1 MSQLSTVH
9 SVVYYED
16 TLETHPEVEGKPV
29 VIFLNGWALSCRY
42 WKPVVDAL
50 TPDYRCITLDQ
61 SGTGRTKVMQN
72 QHTFDIPVFVDEA
85 SALIDKLG
93 IAGDH
98 NMHIIGHSMGS
109 MVATALHHRY
119 PKASASVTII
129 ACGIFDYSWWQ
140 MQVLSWF
147 VETSMNFKWLF
158 FLDSFKQAFVEKAT
172 SQPIGNRYEKII
184 VDDFLNTNTEAAT
197 QVGTLSLDKGALD
210 LYTAQSVSIDSP
222 LLLCVGIA
230 DKTIPPEGMVTLYE
244 QRQGKAPSPTT
255 LIQYPEI
262 GHLPMLENTTAF
274 VQNLREHFSQSAD
287 FIKAREASCTVN
299 DAVK

>member
-1 MSQLSTVH
+1 MSQLSTAH

-16 TLETHPEVEGKPV
+16 TLETHPEVTGKPV

-61 SGTGRTKVMQN
+61 SGTGRTKVVHN
-72 QHTFDIPVFVDEA
+72 QHKFNIPVFADEA
-85 SALIDKLG
+85 SELIEKLG

-109 MVATALHHRY
+109 MVATELHHRY
-119 PKASASVTII
+119 PNATASVTII

-140 MQVLSWF
+140 MQMLSWF

-158 FLDSFKQAFVEKAT
+158 FLGSFKEAFVEKAT
-172 SQPIGNRYEKII
+172 SQPIGEAFEKII
-184 VDDFLNTNTEAAT
+184 VEDFLNTDTEAAK

-210 LYTAQSVSIDSP
+210 LYTAQSVSIDAP
-222 LLLCVGIA
+222 LLLCVGID
-230 DKTIPPEGMVTLYE
+230 DKTIPPDGMVTLYE
-244 QRQGKAPSPTT
+244 RRQGTAASPTT
-255 LIQYPEI
+255 LIQYPGT
-262 GHLPMLENTTAF
+262 GHLPMLENTEEF
-274 VQNLREHFSQSAD
+274 VKNLREHFSQSAQ
-287 FIKAREASCTVN
+287 FARKPVEPIAANAKS
-299 DAVK
+299 